1 VIPGSI
7 KSDPPEIG
15 ADPNGIR
22 STGPSN
28 YMDGV
33 EGQGSMMNLPPG
45 EDAFSIN
52 AFNQPQRDAD
62 WLKQNLDNEE
72 EVLRFLDDPGNNL
85 EEQPTEILIELAQK
99 LKERRTKHYEEML
112 KEQQEQDRKAAEQ
125 VELNQKVVE

>member
-1 VIPGSI
+1 
-7 KSDPPEIG
+7 
-15 ADPNGIR
+15 
-22 STGPSN
+22 
-28 YMDGV
+28 MDGV